1 MKPMKNLA
9 QYYVDLLVKL
19 GIVRFSILLALAL
32 VALAVVVQVGITLA
46 LKGRVDDIDIVR
58 SVFFG
63 LLITPWAVYFLSVV
77 VDQLEES
84 RQRLTKLVSKLKDM
98 RSRDQ
103 ELNYQLQ
110 QNIEKLNQEIEER
123 IKAEEAREEAMQD
136 LENEVFQRERT
147 QLELA
152 ERTALLRSFIDAS
165 PDLIYYR
172 NADGVFSGCNR
183 AMEELTGKKEHQ
195 LVGLSPWD
203 VYSKEIAE
211 HIVDTDQKVFADNQ
225 AITYEQW
232 LEYPDGRKHYFEL
245 RKVPFYSKD
254 GRHLGLVGFGRDIT
268 ERKRHEESLEK
279 ASRDKTTFISTI
291 SHELRTPLNG
301 IVGLSRMLLD
311 SPLTEEQRKH
321 MQTINVSAITLG
333 NIFNDIIDMDKFD
346 RRKLELLPAP
356 LNFEDFVAEIE
367 SISALMAE
375 QKGLRFDLERLSDL
389 PKAIEVDATRLRQVI
404 WNLVSNAMKFTKE
417 GGVVMTVSADVE
429 DDFATIIME
438 VEDTGIGIPDEELDK
453 IFAMYYQVK
462 SGKDNL
468 HAVGTGIGLAVS
480 KQLINMMDG
489 DITVTSEEGFGSTF
503 TVSIHVPIVELAEP
517 VIDAKRD
524 NVRLNIFMVE
534 DIELNVTVAKS
545 LLESLGH
552 SVTVAMTGQEA
563 LVNFVPEKY
572 DLALLDIQL
581 PDMTGFDVANY
592 YRKHYNN
599 LPPLV
604 ALTANVMKDRR
615 EYLDNGMDDAISK
628 PLAVNAIQSVIDKFF
643 AHQLEQPKEVVS
655 GPETVEEPVPS
666 PVIETHLL
674 DMDMLES
681 YVDIVGAKPV
691 YDSIKM
697 FEDMMPDYI
706 DVLDSNMTAKDQDGI
721 VSEAHKIK
729 GAAGSIGLKR
739 IQSVAQKA
747 QSPDMLHGGKTF
759 QTGLKRSKMN
769 TKTIFKSSKVG
780 WNKGNNMKRIAPLAL
795 VMALMA
801 GCSSVPNVNWQQNS
815 QITINEVNVE
825 LKSNLWVNLMPNI
838 GDVEEQSIQ
847 GALYLEGDQ
856 LLPANLTAEALI
868 IKQGQKEWLVDSA
881 SLDTRTHSES
891 RWEVAF
897 SSHIDVNTEK
907 SVDIAVLLDDAG
919 KQRWLVEK
927 YVKINK
933 VY

>member
-46 LKGRVDDIDIVR
+46 LKGNVDDIDIVR

-103 ELNYQLQ
+103 ELNFQLQ

-203 VYSKEIAE
+203 VYSKEVAE

-311 SPLTEEQRKH
+311 SQLTEEQRKH

-375 QKGLRFDLERLSDL
+375 QKGLRFDLERLSSL

-429 DDFATIIME
+429 DDYATIIME

-489 DITVTSEEGFGSTF
+489 DITVASEEGFGSTF

-517 VIDAKRD
+517 VVDAKRD

-552 SVTVAMTGQEA
+552 TVTVAMTGQEA
-563 LVNFVPEKY
+563 LVNFVPDEY

-581 PDMTGFDVANY
+581 PDMTGFDVAKY
-592 YRKHYNN
+592 YREHYDN

-628 PLAVNAIQSVIDKFF
+628 PLAVQAMQAVIDKFF
-643 AHQLEQPKEVVS
+643 VNRIESQEEVVIE
-655 GPETVEEPVPS
+655 PEVVEDVTPTPS
-666 PVIETHLL
+666 PVINTHLL
-674 DMDMLES
+674 DLDMLES
-681 YVDIVGAKPV
+681 YVDIVGVKPV

-706 DVLDSNMTAKDQDGI
+706 EVLDSNMTAKDQDGI

-729 GAAGSIGLKR
+729 GAAGSIGLKH

-747 QSPDMLHGGKTF
+747 QSPDMPAWWENISDWVEEIK
-759 QTGLKRSKMN
+759 N
-769 TKTIFKSSKVG
+769 EY
-780 WNKGNNMKRIAPLAL
+780 
-795 VMALMA
+795 
-801 GCSSVPNVNWQQNS
+801 QNDI
-815 QITINEVNVE
+815 QV
-825 LKSNLWVNLMPNI
+825 LKSWL
-838 GDVEEQSIQ
+838 EQR
-847 GALYLEGDQ
+847 
-856 LLPANLTAEALI
+856 
-868 IKQGQKEWLVDSA
+868 K
-881 SLDTRTHSES
+881 
-891 RWEVAF
+891 
-897 SSHIDVNTEK
+897 
-907 SVDIAVLLDDAG
+907 
-919 KQRWLVEK
+919 
-927 YVKINK
+927 
-933 VY
+933 

>member
-103 ELNYQLQ
+103 ELNVQLQ
-110 QNIEKLNQEIEER
+110 QNIEKLNQEIEDR
-123 IKAEEAREEAMQD
+123 FKAEEAREEAMKD

-203 VYSKEIAE
+203 VYSKEIAQP
-211 HIVDTDQKVFADNQ
+211 IVDTDQKVFTDNQ

-268 ERKRHEESLEK
+268 ERKHHEESLEK

-311 SPLTEEQRKH
+311 TQLTQEQRKY

-346 RRKLELLPAP
+346 RRKLELLPEP

-367 SISALMAE
+367 SISALMAQ

-429 DDFATIIME
+429 EDFATIIME
-438 VEDTGIGIPDEELDK
+438 VEDTGIGIPEEELNK

-503 TVSIHVPIVELAEP
+503 TVSIHVPVVTLDEP
-517 VIDAKRD
+517 VIDAQRD
-524 NVRLNIFMVE
+524 NVHLNIFMVE

-563 LVNFVPEKY
+563 LVNFVPEQY
-572 DLALLDIQL
+572 DLVLLDIQL
-581 PDMTGFDVANY
+581 PDMTGFDVAHY
-592 YRKHYNN
+592 YREHYDN

-604 ALTANVMKDRR
+604 ALTANVLKDRR
-615 EYLDNGMDDAISK
+615 EYLENGMDDAISK

-643 AHQLEQPKEVVS
+643 VDKVCKTEPVEVTEVI
-655 GPETVEEPVPS
+655 EEPVPS

-674 DMDMLES
+674 DLDMLES
-681 YVDIVGAKPV
+681 YVDIVGAAPV

-697 FEDMMPDYI
+697 FEEMMPDYI
-706 DVLDSNMTAKDQDGI
+706 EVLDSNMTAKDKDGI

-747 QSPDMLHGGKTF
+747 QSPDMPA
-759 QTGLKRSKMN
+759 
-769 TKTIFKSSKVG
+769 
-780 WNKGNNMKRIAPLAL
+780 W
-795 VMALMA
+795 
-801 GCSSVPNVNWQQNS
+801 W
-815 QITINEVNVE
+815 E
-825 LKSNLWVNLMPNI
+825 NI
-838 GDVEEQSIQ
+838 SDWVEEIKNEYQNDIQ
-847 GALYLEGDQ
+847 VLRSWL
-856 LLPANLTAEALI
+856 
-868 IKQGQKEWLVDSA
+868 GQRK
-881 SLDTRTHSES
+881 
-891 RWEVAF
+891 
-897 SSHIDVNTEK
+897 
-907 SVDIAVLLDDAG
+907 
-919 KQRWLVEK
+919 
-927 YVKINK
+927 
-933 VY
+933 

>member
-1 MKPMKNLA
+1 MKNLA

-46 LKGRVDDIDIVR
+46 LKGNVDDIDIVR

-103 ELNYQLQ
+103 ELNFQLQ

-203 VYSKEIAE
+203 VYSKEVAE

-311 SPLTEEQRKH
+311 SQLTEEQRKH

-375 QKGLRFDLERLSDL
+375 QKGLRFDLERLSSL

-429 DDFATIIME
+429 DDYATIIME

-489 DITVTSEEGFGSTF
+489 DITVASEEGFGSTF

-517 VIDAKRD
+517 VVDAKRD
-524 NVRLNIFMVE
+524 NVHLNIFMVE

-552 SVTVAMTGQEA
+552 TVTVAMTGQEA
-563 LVNFVPEKY
+563 LVNFVPDEY

-581 PDMTGFDVANY
+581 PDMTGFDVAKY
-592 YRKHYNN
+592 YREHYDN

-628 PLAVNAIQSVIDKFF
+628 PLAVQAMQAVIDKFF
-643 AHQLEQPKEVVS
+643 VNRIESQEEVVIE
-655 GPETVEEPVPS
+655 PEVVEDVTPNPS
-666 PVIETHLL
+666 PVINTHLL
-674 DMDMLES
+674 DLDMLES
-681 YVDIVGAKPV
+681 YVDIVGVKPV

-706 DVLDSNMTAKDQDGI
+706 EVLDSNMTAKDQDGI

-729 GAAGSIGLKR
+729 GAAGSIGLKH

-747 QSPDMLHGGKTF
+747 QSPDMPAWWENISDWVEEIK
-759 QTGLKRSKMN
+759 N
-769 TKTIFKSSKVG
+769 EY
-780 WNKGNNMKRIAPLAL
+780 
-795 VMALMA
+795 
-801 GCSSVPNVNWQQNS
+801 QNDI
-815 QITINEVNVE
+815 QV
-825 LKSNLWVNLMPNI
+825 LKSWL
-838 GDVEEQSIQ
+838 EQR
-847 GALYLEGDQ
+847 
-856 LLPANLTAEALI
+856 
-868 IKQGQKEWLVDSA
+868 K
-881 SLDTRTHSES
+881 
-891 RWEVAF
+891 
-897 SSHIDVNTEK
+897 
-907 SVDIAVLLDDAG
+907 
-919 KQRWLVEK
+919 
-927 YVKINK
+927 
-933 VY
+933 

>member
-103 ELNYQLQ
+103 ELNVQLQ
-110 QNIEKLNQEIEER
+110 LNIEKLNQEIEER
-123 IKAEEAREEAMQD
+123 IKAEEAREEAMKD

-203 VYSKEIAE
+203 VYSKEIAQP
-211 HIVDTDQKVFADNQ
+211 IVDTDQKVFSDNQ

-311 SPLTEEQRKH
+311 TQLTEEQRKY

-346 RRKLELLPAP
+346 RRKLELLPEP

-367 SISALMAE
+367 SISALMAQ

-429 DDFATIIME
+429 DSFATIIIE
-438 VEDTGIGIPDEELDK
+438 VEDTGIGIPEEELNK

-462 SGKDNL
+462 TGKDNL

-489 DITVTSEEGFGSTF
+489 DITVASEEGFGSTF
-503 TVSIHVPIVELAEP
+503 TVSIHVPVVTLEQP
-517 VIDAKRD
+517 VIDAQRD
-524 NVRLNIFMVE
+524 SVHLNIFMVE

-563 LVNFVPEKY
+563 LVNFVPENY

-581 PDMTGFDVANY
+581 PDMTGFDVAKY
-592 YRKHYNN
+592 YRDHYDN

-615 EYLDNGMDDAISK
+615 EYLENGMDDAISK
-628 PLAVNAIQSVIDKFF
+628 PLAVHAIQSVIDKFF
-643 AHQLEQPKEVVS
+643 VHKVGKAEPIEMD
-655 GPETVEEPVPS
+655 EVEECPVQTPS
-666 PVIETHLL
+666 PIIETHLL
-674 DMDMLES
+674 DLDMLES
-681 YVDIVGAKPV
+681 YIDIVGTHPV
-691 YDSIKM
+691 YDSINM

-706 DVLDSNMTAKDQDGI
+706 EVLDSNMTAKDKEGI

-747 QSPDMLHGGKTF
+747 QSPDMPA
-759 QTGLKRSKMN
+759 
-769 TKTIFKSSKVG
+769 
-780 WNKGNNMKRIAPLAL
+780 W
-795 VMALMA
+795 
-801 GCSSVPNVNWQQNS
+801 W
-815 QITINEVNVE
+815 E
-825 LKSNLWVNLMPNI
+825 NI
-838 GDVEEQSIQ
+838 SDWVEEIKNEYQNDIQ
-847 GALYLEGDQ
+847 VLRSWLE
-856 LLPANLTAEALI
+856 
-868 IKQGQKEWLVDSA
+868 
-881 SLDTRTHSES
+881 
-891 RWEVAF
+891 
-897 SSHIDVNTEK
+897 
-907 SVDIAVLLDDAG
+907 
-919 KQRWLVEK
+919 QRK
-927 YVKINK
+927 
-933 VY
+933 

>member
-19 GIVRFSILLALAL
+19 GIVRFSMLLALAL
-32 VALAVVVQVGITLA
+32 VALAVVVQVGITLV
-46 LKGRVDDIDIVR
+46 LKGNVDDIDIVR

-84 RQRLTKLVSKLKDM
+84 RQRLSKLVSKLKDM

-103 ELNYQLQ
+103 ELNVQLQ
-110 QNIEKLNQEIEER
+110 QNIEQLNQEIEER
-123 IKAEEAREEAMQD
+123 IRAEEAREEAMKD

-147 QLELA
+147 QVELA

-172 NADGVFSGCNR
+172 NAEGVFSGCNR

-203 VYSKEIAE
+203 VYSKEVAQQ
-211 HIVDTDQKVFADNQ
+211 IVDTDQQVFANNR
-225 AITYEQW
+225 ALTYEQW

-311 SPLTEEQRKH
+311 TRLTDEQRKY

-375 QKGLRFDLERLSDL
+375 QKGLRFDLERLSEL

-404 WNLVSNAMKFTKE
+404 WNLISNAMKFTKE
-417 GGVVMTVSADVE
+417 GGVVMTVSSEVE
-429 DDFATIIME
+429 EDFATIMIE
-438 VEDTGIGIPDEELDK
+438 VEDTGIGIPEAELDK

-480 KQLINMMDG
+480 RQLINMMDG
-489 DITVTSEEGFGSTF
+489 DITVSSEEGFGSTF
-503 TVSIHVPIVELAEP
+503 TISIHVP
-517 VIDAKRD
+517 VIESAPSTVDKPKTQ
-524 NVRLNIFMVE
+524 LHLSIFMVE
-534 DIELNVTVAKS
+534 DIALNVTVARS

-552 SVTVAMTGQEA
+552 KVTVAMTG
-563 LVNFVPEKY
+563 
-572 DLALLDIQL
+572 
-581 PDMTGFDVANY
+581 T
-592 YRKHYNN
+592 
-599 LPPLV
+599 
-604 ALTANVMKDRR
+604 RR
-615 EYLDNGMDDAISK
+615 Y
-628 PLAVNAIQSVIDKFF
+628 
-643 AHQLEQPKEVVS
+643 
-655 GPETVEEPVPS
+655 
-666 PVIETHLL
+666 
-674 DMDMLES
+674 
-681 YVDIVGAKPV
+681 
-691 YDSIKM
+691 
-697 FEDMMPDYI
+697 
-706 DVLDSNMTAKDQDGI
+706 
-721 VSEAHKIK
+721 
-729 GAAGSIGLKR
+729 
-739 IQSVAQKA
+739 
-747 QSPDMLHGGKTF
+747 
-759 QTGLKRSKMN
+759 
-769 TKTIFKSSKVG
+769 
-780 WNKGNNMKRIAPLAL
+780 APLTRA
-795 VMALMA
+795 A
-801 GCSSVPNVNWQQNS
+801 
-815 QITINEVNVE
+815 TIWCYWI
-825 LKSNLWVNLMPNI
+825 SNCRI
-838 GDVEEQSIQ
+838 
-847 GALYLEGDQ
+847 
-856 LLPANLTAEALI
+856 
-868 IKQGQKEWLVDSA
+868 
-881 SLDTRTHSES
+881 
-891 RWEVAF
+891 
-897 SSHIDVNTEK
+897 
-907 SVDIAVLLDDAG
+907 
-919 KQRWLVEK
+919 
-927 YVKINK
+927 
-933 VY
+933 

>member
-19 GIVRFSILLALAL
+19 GIVRFSMLLALAL
-32 VALAVVVQVGITLA
+32 VALAVVVQVGITLV
-46 LKGRVDDIDIVR
+46 LKGNVDDIDIVR

-84 RQRLTKLVSKLKDM
+84 RQRLSKLVSKLKDM

-103 ELNYQLQ
+103 ELNVQLQ
-110 QNIEKLNQEIEER
+110 QNIEQLNQEIEER
-123 IKAEEAREEAMQD
+123 IRAEEAREEAMKD

-147 QLELA
+147 QVELA

-172 NADGVFSGCNR
+172 NAEGVFSGCNR

-203 VYSKEIAE
+203 VYSKEVAQQ
-211 HIVDTDQKVFADNQ
+211 IVDTDQQVFANNR
-225 AITYEQW
+225 ALTYEQW

-311 SPLTEEQRKH
+311 TRLTDEQRKY

-375 QKGLRFDLERLSDL
+375 QKGLRFDLERLSEL

-404 WNLVSNAMKFTKE
+404 WNLISNAMKFTKE
-417 GGVVMTVSADVE
+417 GGVVMTVSSEVE
-429 DDFATIIME
+429 EDFATIIIE
-438 VEDTGIGIPDEELDK
+438 VEDTGIGIPEAELDK

-480 KQLINMMDG
+480 RQLINMMDG
-489 DITVTSEEGFGSTF
+489 DITVSSEEGFGSTF
-503 TVSIHVPIVELAEP
+503 TISIHVP
-517 VIDAKRD
+517 VIESAPSTVDKPKTQ
-524 NVRLNIFMVE
+524 LHLSIFMVE
-534 DIELNVTVAKS
+534 DIALNVTVARS

-552 SVTVAMTGQEA
+552 KVTVAMTGDEA
-563 LVNFVPEKY
+563 IRSFDPSRY
-572 DLALLDIQL
+572 DLVLLDIQL
-581 PDMTGFDVANY
+581 PDMTGFDVAAY
-592 YRKHYNN
+592 YRKHYSQ

-604 ALTANVMKDRR
+604 A
-615 EYLDNGMDDAISK
+615 
-628 PLAVNAIQSVIDKFF
+628 
-643 AHQLEQPKEVVS
+643 
-655 GPETVEEPVPS
+655 
-666 PVIETHLL
+666 
-674 DMDMLES
+674 
-681 YVDIVGAKPV
+681 
-691 YDSIKM
+691 
-697 FEDMMPDYI
+697 
-706 DVLDSNMTAKDQDGI
+706 
-721 VSEAHKIK
+721 
-729 GAAGSIGLKR
+729 
-739 IQSVAQKA
+739 
-747 QSPDMLHGGKTF
+747 
-759 QTGLKRSKMN
+759 
-769 TKTIFKSSKVG
+769 
-780 WNKGNNMKRIAPLAL
+780 
-795 VMALMA
+795 
-801 GCSSVPNVNWQQNS
+801 
-815 QITINEVNVE
+815 
-825 LKSNLWVNLMPNI
+825 
-838 GDVEEQSIQ
+838 
-847 GALYLEGDQ
+847 
-856 LLPANLTAEALI
+856 
-868 IKQGQKEWLVDSA
+868 
-881 SLDTRTHSES
+881 
-891 RWEVAF
+891 
-897 SSHIDVNTEK
+897 
-907 SVDIAVLLDDAG
+907 
-919 KQRWLVEK
+919 
-927 YVKINK
+927 
-933 VY
+933 

>member
-346 RRKLELLPAP
+346 RRKLELLPAL

-438 VEDTGIGIPDEELDK
+438 VEDTGIGIPEDELDK

-489 DITVTSEEGFGSTF
+489 DITVASEEGFGSTF
-503 TVSIHVPIVELAEP
+503 TVSIHVPIVELEEP

-524 NVRLNIFMVE
+524 NVHLNIFMVE

-592 YRKHYNN
+592 YREHYNN

-643 AHQLEQPKEVVS
+643 AHQVEQQEQPES
-655 GPETVEEPVPS
+655 IPETVEEPTPS

-674 DMDMLES
+674 DMDMLKS

-747 QSPDMLHGGKTF
+747 QSPDMPAWWENISDWVEEIK
-759 QTGLKRSKMN
+759 N
-769 TKTIFKSSKVG
+769 EY
-780 WNKGNNMKRIAPLAL
+780 
-795 VMALMA
+795 
-801 GCSSVPNVNWQQNS
+801 QNDI
-815 QITINEVNVE
+815 QV
-825 LKSNLWVNLMPNI
+825 LKSWL
-838 GDVEEQSIQ
+838 EQR
-847 GALYLEGDQ
+847 
-856 LLPANLTAEALI
+856 
-868 IKQGQKEWLVDSA
+868 K
-881 SLDTRTHSES
+881 
-891 RWEVAF
+891 
-897 SSHIDVNTEK
+897 
-907 SVDIAVLLDDAG
+907 
-919 KQRWLVEK
+919 
-927 YVKINK
+927 
-933 VY
+933 

>member
-46 LKGRVDDIDIVR
+46 LKGNVDDIDIVR

-103 ELNYQLQ
+103 ELNFQLQ

-203 VYSKEIAE
+203 VYSKEVAE

-311 SPLTEEQRKH
+311 SQLTQEQRKH

-375 QKGLRFDLERLSDL
+375 QKGLRFDLERLSAL

-417 GGVVMTVSADVE
+417 GSVVMTVSADVE
-429 DDFATIIME
+429 DDYATIIME
-438 VEDTGIGIPDEELDK
+438 VEDTGIGIPEEELDK

-489 DITVTSEEGFGSTF
+489 DITVASEEGFGSTF
-503 TVSIHVPIVELAEP
+503 TVSIHVPIVELEEP
-517 VIDAKRD
+517 VIDAQRD
-524 NVRLNIFMVE
+524 KVHLNIFMVE
-534 DIELNVTVAKS
+534 DIELNITVAKS

-552 SVTVAMTGQEA
+552 TVTVAMTGEEA
-563 LVNFVPEKY
+563 LVNFVPDEY

-581 PDMTGFDVANY
+581 PDMTGFDVAKY
-592 YRKHYNN
+592 YREHYDN

-628 PLAVNAIQSVIDKFF
+628 PLAVQAMQSVIDKFF
-643 AHQLEQPKEVVS
+643 VNRIENQKEEVVE
-655 GPETVEEPVPS
+655 PELVEDVTPTPS
-666 PVIETHLL
+666 PVINTHLL
-674 DMDMLES
+674 DLDMLES
-681 YVDIVGAKPV
+681 YVDIVGVKPV

-706 DVLDSNMTAKDQDGI
+706 QILDSNMMAKDQDGI

-729 GAAGSIGLKR
+729 GAAGSIGLKH

-747 QSPDMLHGGKTF
+747 QSPDMPAWWENISDWVEEIK
-759 QTGLKRSKMN
+759 N
-769 TKTIFKSSKVG
+769 EY
-780 WNKGNNMKRIAPLAL
+780 
-795 VMALMA
+795 
-801 GCSSVPNVNWQQNS
+801 QNDI
-815 QITINEVNVE
+815 QV
-825 LKSNLWVNLMPNI
+825 LKSWL
-838 GDVEEQSIQ
+838 EQR
-847 GALYLEGDQ
+847 
-856 LLPANLTAEALI
+856 
-868 IKQGQKEWLVDSA
+868 K
-881 SLDTRTHSES
+881 
-891 RWEVAF
+891 
-897 SSHIDVNTEK
+897 
-907 SVDIAVLLDDAG
+907 
-919 KQRWLVEK
+919 
-927 YVKINK
+927 
-933 VY
+933 

>member
-103 ELNYQLQ
+103 ELNFQLQ

-123 IKAEEAREEAMQD
+123 IKAEEAREEAMKD

-203 VYSKEIAE
+203 VYSKEIAQP
-211 HIVDTDQKVFADNQ
+211 IVDTDQKVFTDNQ

-311 SPLTEEQRKH
+311 TQLTEEQRKY

-346 RRKLELLPAP
+346 RRKLELLPEP

-404 WNLVSNAMKFTKE
+404 WNLVNNAMKFTKE

-429 DDFATIIME
+429 DDFATIIIE
-438 VEDTGIGIPDEELDK
+438 VEDTGIGIPEEELNK

-489 DITVTSEEGFGSTF
+489 DISVASEEGYGSTF
-503 TVSIHVPIVELAEP
+503 TVSIHVPVVALEEP
-517 VIDAKRD
+517 IIDAQRD
-524 NVRLNIFMVE
+524 NVHLNIFMVE

-563 LVNFVPEKY
+563 LVNFVPDQY
-572 DLALLDIQL
+572 DLVLLDIQL
-581 PDMTGFDVANY
+581 PDMTGFDVAKY
-592 YRKHYNN
+592 YREHYDN

-604 ALTANVMKDRR
+604 ALTANVLKDRR
-615 EYLDNGMDDAISK
+615 EYLQNGMDDAISK
-628 PLAVNAIQSVIDKFF
+628 PLAVHAIQSVIDKFF
-643 AHQLEQPKEVVS
+643 VHRVEKPQPVEILEVKEES
-655 GPETVEEPVPS
+655 APS

-674 DMDMLES
+674 DLDMLES

-706 DVLDSNMTAKDQDGI
+706 EVLDSNMIAKDKDGI

-747 QSPDMLHGGKTF
+747 QSPDMPAWWENISDWVEEIK
-759 QTGLKRSKMN
+759 
-769 TKTIFKSSKVG
+769 
-780 WNKGNNMKRIAPLAL
+780 
-795 VMALMA
+795 
-801 GCSSVPNVNWQQNS
+801 
-815 QITINEVNVE
+815 NEYLNDIQV
-825 LKSNLWVNLMPNI
+825 LKSWL
-838 GDVEEQSIQ
+838 EQR
-847 GALYLEGDQ
+847 
-856 LLPANLTAEALI
+856 
-868 IKQGQKEWLVDSA
+868 K
-881 SLDTRTHSES
+881 
-891 RWEVAF
+891 
-897 SSHIDVNTEK
+897 
-907 SVDIAVLLDDAG
+907 
-919 KQRWLVEK
+919 
-927 YVKINK
+927 
-933 VY
+933 

>member
-103 ELNYQLQ
+103 ELNFQLQ

-123 IKAEEAREEAMQD
+123 IKAEEAREEAMKD

-203 VYSKEIAE
+203 VYSKEIAQP
-211 HIVDTDQKVFADNQ
+211 IVDTDQKVFTDNQ

-311 SPLTEEQRKH
+311 TQLTEEQRKY

-346 RRKLELLPAP
+346 RRKLELLPEP

-404 WNLVSNAMKFTKE
+404 WNLVNNAMKFTKE

-429 DDFATIIME
+429 DDFATIIIE
-438 VEDTGIGIPDEELDK
+438 VEDTGIGIPEEELNK

-489 DITVTSEEGFGSTF
+489 DISVASEEGYGSTF
-503 TVSIHVPIVELAEP
+503 TVSIHVPVVALEEP
-517 VIDAKRD
+517 IIDAQRD
-524 NVRLNIFMVE
+524 NVHLNIFMVE

-563 LVNFVPEKY
+563 LVNFVPDQY
-572 DLALLDIQL
+572 DLVLLDIQL
-581 PDMTGFDVANY
+581 PDMTGFDVAKY
-592 YRKHYNN
+592 YREHYDN

-604 ALTANVMKDRR
+604 ALTANVLKDRK
-615 EYLDNGMDDAISK
+615 EYLQNGMDDAISK
-628 PLAVNAIQSVIDKFF
+628 PLAVHAIQSVIDKFF
-643 AHQLEQPKEVVS
+643 VHRVEKPQPVEVLEVK
-655 GPETVEEPVPS
+655 EEPAPS

-674 DMDMLES
+674 DLDMLES

-706 DVLDSNMTAKDQDGI
+706 EVLDSNMIAKDKDGI

-747 QSPDMLHGGKTF
+747 QSPDMPAWWENISDWVEEIK
-759 QTGLKRSKMN
+759 
-769 TKTIFKSSKVG
+769 
-780 WNKGNNMKRIAPLAL
+780 
-795 VMALMA
+795 
-801 GCSSVPNVNWQQNS
+801 
-815 QITINEVNVE
+815 NEYLNDIQV
-825 LKSNLWVNLMPNI
+825 LKSWL
-838 GDVEEQSIQ
+838 EQR
-847 GALYLEGDQ
+847 
-856 LLPANLTAEALI
+856 
-868 IKQGQKEWLVDSA
+868 K
-881 SLDTRTHSES
+881 
-891 RWEVAF
+891 
-897 SSHIDVNTEK
+897 
-907 SVDIAVLLDDAG
+907 
-919 KQRWLVEK
+919 
-927 YVKINK
+927 
-933 VY
+933 

>member
-46 LKGRVDDIDIVR
+46 LKGSVDDIDIVR

-103 ELNYQLQ
+103 ELNFQLQ

-203 VYSKEIAE
+203 VYSKEVAE

-225 AITYEQW
+225 ALTYEQW
-232 LEYPDGRKHYFEL
+232 LDYPDGRKHYFEL

-311 SPLTEEQRKH
+311 SQLTEEQRKH

-346 RRKLELLPAP
+346 RRKLELLPVP

-375 QKGLRFDLERLSDL
+375 QKGLRFDLERLSSL

-429 DDFATIIME
+429 EEYATIIIE
-438 VEDTGIGIPDEELDK
+438 VEDTGIGIPEDEVEK

-489 DITVTSEEGFGSTF
+489 DITVASEEGFGSTF
-503 TVSIHVPIVELAEP
+503 TVSIHVPVVELEEP
-517 VIDAKRD
+517 IIDAKRD
-524 NVRLNIFMVE
+524 NMHLNIFMVE

-552 SVTVAMTGQEA
+552 SVTVAMTGEEA
-563 LVNFVPEKY
+563 LVNFVPDEY

-581 PDMTGFDVANY
+581 PDMTGFDVAKY
-592 YRKHYNN
+592 YREHYDN

-628 PLAVNAIQSVIDKFF
+628 PLAVQALQAVIDKFF
-643 AHQLEQPKEVVS
+643 ANRVDGQE
-655 GPETVEEPVPS
+655 ETVDGQEETVVDQKVIEDEVSAPS

-674 DMDMLES
+674 DLDMLES
-681 YVDIVGAKPV
+681 YVDIVGVKPV
-691 YDSIKM
+691 YDSIQM

-706 DVLDSNMTAKDQDGI
+706 EVLDSNMTAKDQDGI

-729 GAAGSIGLKR
+729 GAAGSIGLKH

-747 QSPDMLHGGKTF
+747 QSPDMPAWWENISDWVEEIK
-759 QTGLKRSKMN
+759 N
-769 TKTIFKSSKVG
+769 EY
-780 WNKGNNMKRIAPLAL
+780 
-795 VMALMA
+795 
-801 GCSSVPNVNWQQNS
+801 QNDI
-815 QITINEVNVE
+815 QV
-825 LKSNLWVNLMPNI
+825 LKSWL
-838 GDVEEQSIQ
+838 EQR
-847 GALYLEGDQ
+847 
-856 LLPANLTAEALI
+856 
-868 IKQGQKEWLVDSA
+868 K
-881 SLDTRTHSES
+881 
-891 RWEVAF
+891 
-897 SSHIDVNTEK
+897 
-907 SVDIAVLLDDAG
+907 
-919 KQRWLVEK
+919 
-927 YVKINK
+927 
-933 VY
+933 

>member
-1 MKPMKNLA
+1 M
-9 QYYVDLLVKL
+9 VRL

-46 LKGRVDDIDIVR
+46 LKGNVDDIDIVR

-103 ELNYQLQ
+103 ELNSQLH

-183 AMEELTGKKEHQ
+183 AMEVLTGRKEHQ

-203 VYSKEIAE
+203 VYSKEVAK

-311 SPLTEEQRKH
+311 SQLTQEQRKY

-346 RRKLELLPAP
+346 RRKLELLPTP

-375 QKGLRFDLERLSDL
+375 QKGLRFDLERLSSL

-489 DITVTSEEGFGSTF
+489 DITVASEEGFGSTF

-517 VIDAKRD
+517 VVDAKRD
-524 NVRLNIFMVE
+524 KVSLNIFMVE
-534 DIELNVTVAKS
+534 DIELNITVAKS

-552 SVTVAMTGQEA
+552 KVTVAMTGQEA
-563 LVNFVPEKY
+563 LVNFVPEEY

-581 PDMTGFDVANY
+581 PDMTGFDVAKY
-592 YRKHYNN
+592 YREHYDN

-604 ALTANVMKDRR
+604 ALTANVMKERR
-615 EYLDNGMDDAISK
+615 EYLDNGLDDAISK
-628 PLAVNAIQSVIDKFF
+628 PLAVQALQAVIDKFCIGRIEN
-643 AHQLEQPKEVVS
+643 QDEVVAKPKMTE
-655 GPETVEEPVPS
+655 GVAPLPP
-666 PVIETHLL
+666 PVINTHLL
-674 DMDMLES
+674 DLDMLES
-681 YVDIVGAKPV
+681 YVDIVGVKPV
-691 YDSIKM
+691 FDSIKM

-706 DVLDSNMTAKDQDGI
+706 EVLDSNMIAKDQAGI

-729 GAAGSIGLKR
+729 GAAGSIGLKH

-747 QSPDMLHGGKTF
+747 QSPDMPA
-759 QTGLKRSKMN
+759 
-769 TKTIFKSSKVG
+769 
-780 WNKGNNMKRIAPLAL
+780 W
-795 VMALMA
+795 
-801 GCSSVPNVNWQQNS
+801 W
-815 QITINEVNVE
+815 E
-825 LKSNLWVNLMPNI
+825 NI
-838 GDVEEQSIQ
+838 SDWVEEIKNEYPNDIRV
-847 GALYLEGDQ
+847 LKNWLE
-856 LLPANLTAEALI
+856 
-868 IKQGQKEWLVDSA
+868 QKEI
-881 SLDTRTHSES
+881 T
-891 RWEVAF
+891 
-897 SSHIDVNTEK
+897 
-907 SVDIAVLLDDAG
+907 
-919 KQRWLVEK
+919 
-927 YVKINK
+927 
-933 VY
+933 